1 MVDEQKI
8 PEMLRKVRSIRLQT
22 RRVMDN
28 TLAGSYHSIFKGQ
41 GLNFEEIREY
51 TPGDEV
57 RFIDWNASSKLGRPF
72 IKTFRE
78 ERELTLILALDV
90 SGSMQTGC
98 VQQSKREFETEVASL
113 LAFSALKNNDKVGLF
128 LFSDSVEKF
137 VPPQKGQQQLLRI
150 IREVLFF
157 QPQRSQT
164 NLLTSL
170 TQLNQMIKKRAIVG
184 LISDFMHTS
193 YSNELM
199 KTLSQT
205 NQHHDLIC
213 IRIQDPR
220 ELDLPD
226 VGFIALKD
234 AETQQEIY
242 LDTSRKAFR
251 DLFAKQ
257 QQEHSKTFENL
268 CRRYGIDMLTLTNG
282 SPYDMVIKTFFKKRQ
297 LKR

>member
-1 MVDEQKI
+1 MFI
-8 PEMLRKVRSIRLQT
+8 
-22 RRVMDN
+22 
-28 TLAGSYHSIFKGQ
+28 
-41 GLNFEEIREY
+41 
-51 TPGDEV
+51 
-57 RFIDWNASSKLGRPF
+57 IDWNASSKLGRPF